1 MFGAGWAGRA
11 IVRPPGLVICPPV
24 MLLVPV
30 TTPVFRLNKH
40 DDETAAARSE
50 PCPGSTTAR
59 AGILDEALTAPAV
72 SVMIPVR
79 KIPVVSTL
87 GKITGEPPE

>member
-1 MFGAGWAGRA
+1 
-11 IVRPPGLVICPPV
+11 
-24 MLLVPV
+24 MLPDPV
-30 TTPVFRLNKH
+30 TTPVFRLNEH
-40 DDETAAARSE
+40 IDETAAARSE

-79 KIPVVSTL
+79 KTPAESTL